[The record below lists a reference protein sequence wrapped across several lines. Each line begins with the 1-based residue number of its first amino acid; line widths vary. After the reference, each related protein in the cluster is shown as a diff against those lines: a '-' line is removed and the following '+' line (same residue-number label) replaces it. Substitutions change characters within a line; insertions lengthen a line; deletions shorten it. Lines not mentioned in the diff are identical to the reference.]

1 MIFFLRFVGFFFHP
15 IFRLLLLAVKY
26 FFFPV
31 LVYMNTLCPVTIFI
45 CLPTTCPACGIKSLY
60 VCTLQETTK
69 QSAIL
74 SALTGSCA
82 FFFFFFGNVGGKTT
96 DEKIER
102 GGGGNGEREG
112 NEEGKR
118 ACHISFIPEL
128 I

>member
-1 MIFFLRFVGFFFHP
+1 M
-15 IFRLLLLAVKY
+15 KY

-82 FFFFFFGNVGGKTT
+82 FFFFLEKLGEKTT